1 MTRFWSR
8 SAALG
13 AWLGWGGSLFFA
25 AAPARAAQEVKAQSA
40 GSAAGQGR
48 APDYDGP
55 PLLVGNG
62 RKVKVGAYG
71 GLGGAYTRLMGDDS
85 GLVTFEGALL
95 FDHRLS
101 LGLAGY

>member
-13 AWLGWGGSLFFA
+13 AWLGWGGSLFLA
-25 AAPARAAQEVKAQSA
+25 AAPARAAQEGKAQSA
-40 GSAAGQGR
+40 GSAASQGR
-48 APDYDGP
+48 APDSYDGP

-95 FDHRLS
+95 FDH
-101 LGLAGY
+101 